1 MVLFHGS
8 DKIIEYPRFGYG
20 RRDNDYGQ
28 GFYCTE
34 SYDLASEWA
43 AVSDKGGIV
52 NQYSLDIEDLTVLDL
67 TSDDYSILNWLAIL
81 LSNRIVRL
89 ANPIENRGREYLL
102 DNFNLDISSYDV
114 ITGYRAD
121 DSYFSF
127 SRAFLSNTITYQQLK
142 KAMSLGDLGI
152 QFMLKSEKAF
162 DSIKFDKFTYVS
174 DTSYH
179 LSRVSRDVSA
189 RMRYQQLLQDIDEN
203 GLYLSDFIRKEISF
217 DELRLL

>member
-142 KAMSLGDLGI
+142 EAMSLGDLGI

-203 GLYLSDFIRKEISF
+203 GLYLSDLIRKEISF

>member
-142 KAMSLGDLGI
+142 EAMSLGDLGI

-179 LSRVSRDVSA
+179 FSRVSRDVSA